1 MRPKKYYKTI
11 AVIVALALNATGL
24 ASVGETIGNYLDT
37 ESSSGNALLAT
48 SLDMTLATTSWNTA
62 PQELDMGRGSST
74 SRTVTIGSAGDISF
88 DYTFVYREDTEA
100 SNPALCSAL
109 ILIAEKNGAT
119 QYEGPLASFTLATS
133 SIRDTEDSWDFTIT
147 IPEDAPDSLE
157 DSSCLWSFAA
167 ISSQPGFAAGEAY
180 HDEEE
185 FENLIETGS
194 WNSPAHSRESI
205 GAIEDARV
213 DEEHPGTNY
222 GNSGTLEVESQEDK
236 NQRSFFKFAIP
247 LPPGTLISDATLNIF
262 MTDAP
267 GLSRVYDLAA
277 AASGWS
283 EGSIDWATQ
292 PGALLTATNS
302 AMTGTANNIW
312 MQFSVGADVS
322 AFVSGSLANNGWRLS
337 DREENSSSSP
347 RASFASS
354 EYDAHP
360 ELRPYLDVTFTPP
373 SVATDHLVIN
383 EVYYAVA
390 PGRGSDT
397 NNEWIE
403 LYNPTEVPV
412 DITGWEIC
420 DNAGCDTI
428 TASTTIPAHEFA
440 VIANSSSTWLVQW
453 PEISSTSAVTIALG
467 TKLGSNG
474 LSDVGDRVELRDADS
489 ALVDAMSYGT
499 DTTYF
504 SLPGDRQG
512 DSLARVV
519 KGYDTDTSGDFIINA
534 TPNPGTNPSSSGKE
548 VMRFTAEGVLVADA
562 LHGFPDTSQALL
574 PLIAEESEE
583 DEPILIEENAFVPPA
598 TIAELFAEKATSTAT
613 SSEESIIIIPGPPS
627 EEIDF
632 PPAGED
638 TATSTETLDLP
649 TETATTT
656 EIHDEPELEGEAGGA
671 DEEQEPPVENP
682 EEPLD
687 TEDSPLEEVMEE
699 VTETTA
705 GEDTI
710 IKEVPVIIPEKQGEP
725 NNE

>member
-133 SIRDTEDSWDFTIT
+133 SIHDAEDSWDFTIT

-222 GNSGTLEVESQEDK
+222 GNSGTLEVESQEGK
-236 NQRSFFKFAIP
+236 NQRSFLKFAIP
-247 LPPGTLISDATLNIF
+247 LPPSTLISDATLNIF

-267 GLSRVYDLAA
+267 GLSRVYDLAPV
-277 AASGWS
+277 ASGWS
-283 EGSIDWATQ
+283 EGSVDWATQ

-302 AMTGTANNIW
+302 AMTGTANNMW
-312 MQFSVGADVS
+312 MQFSVWADAS

-347 RASFASS
+347 RTSFASS

-373 SVATDHLVIN
+373 SVTTDHLVIN

-412 DITGWEIC
+412 DITGWQIC
-420 DNAGCDTI
+420 DNVELGCDTI
-428 TASTTIPAHEFA
+428 SASTIIPAHGFA
-440 VIANSSSTWLVQW
+440 IVANDASTWTLQW
-453 PEISSTSAVTIALG
+453 PEIASSSAVTVAVG
-467 TKLGSNG
+467 SKLGSNG
-474 LSDVGDRVELRDADS
+474 LRDAGDRVIVRDPAS
-489 ALVDAMSYGT
+489 VIVDAMSYG
-499 DTTYF
+499 DDLTYF

-519 KGYDTDTSGDFIINA
+519 KGYDTDTASDFIINA
-534 TPNPGTNPSSSGKE
+534 APNPGTNPSASGRE
-548 VMRFTAEGVLVADA
+548 VMRVTADGVLVADA
-562 LHGFPDTSQALL
+562 QEGFPDTSMAVLTL
-574 PLIAEESEE
+574 FV
-583 DEPILIEENAFVPPA
+583 EENAENDIVKTEDSALVPQVSIPEPLMVE
-598 TIAELFAEKATSTAT
+598 TATSTTT
-613 SSEESIIIIPGPPS
+613 SSEESIVIIPGPPTG
-627 EEIDF
+627 EE
-632 PPAGED
+632 G
-638 TATSTETLDLP
+638 TASSTEPLDLP

-656 EIHDEPELEGEAGGA
+656 EIRDETEVETEVSGG
-671 DEEQEPPVENP
+671 DEEQEPPVVAE
-682 EEPLD
+682 EEPVV
-687 TEDSPLEEVMEE
+687 EEAPEPPVAEE
-699 VTETTA
+699 APAIV
-705 GEDTI
+705 
-710 IKEVPVIIPEKQGEP
+710 PEKQEAP
-725 NNE
+725 SSNE